1 LGKINYGR
9 VILGGLVTGVIM
21 TIGEGIA
28 SAVFAGQYQAMM
40 DALGLS
46 EPSGSV
52 MAVFIVAGFVWSIL
66 GIWLYAAIR
75 PRYGA
80 GPKTAMCAAT
90 AAWYFSYLWP
100 LFMDALM
107 GMMPMSLA
115 LMGAGWGLVE
125 VNIAF
130 LAGAYLY
137 QEKEA

>member
-1 LGKINYGR
+1 
-9 VILGGLVTGVIM
+9 
-21 TIGEGIA
+21 
-28 SAVFAGQYQAMM
+28 M

-46 EPSGSV
+46 VPSGGV
-52 MAVFIVAGFVWSIL
+52 MAVFIVAGFIWSIL

-115 LMGAGWGLVE
+115 MMGAIWGLVE

-137 QEKEA
+137 KE